1 MLNEH
6 RLAALRAACQS
17 ADGPPGWLKPD
28 AKGVYHSSPGQMI
41 QTLKG
46 KHPGVTVF
54 NVVGADSVVKL
65 CKNGSKFLQPM
76 VVVGRAG
83 FNNKVVQETAENS
96 AAAGVPAYY
105 VEELA
110 GLARSTD
117 ALKALEETQ
126 DRLPHSLRCS
136 WNRYVHE

>member
-1 MLNEH
+1 
-6 RLAALRAACQS
+6 
-17 ADGPPGWLKPD
+17 
-28 AKGVYHSSPGQMI
+28 MI